1 MRLGPRASL
10 SGRTHAC
17 FLVRKP
23 RTQEATHQ
31 STAVA
36 RCCRAAPD
44 RECPMAVEEDP
55 YRALGDEAH
64 RRGKRD
70 SYLAG
75 KFEANR
81 W

>member
-1 MRLGPRASL
+1 
-10 SGRTHAC
+10 
-17 FLVRKP
+17 
-23 RTQEATHQ
+23 
-31 STAVA
+31 
-36 RCCRAAPD
+36 
-44 RECPMAVEEDP
+44 MAVEEDP